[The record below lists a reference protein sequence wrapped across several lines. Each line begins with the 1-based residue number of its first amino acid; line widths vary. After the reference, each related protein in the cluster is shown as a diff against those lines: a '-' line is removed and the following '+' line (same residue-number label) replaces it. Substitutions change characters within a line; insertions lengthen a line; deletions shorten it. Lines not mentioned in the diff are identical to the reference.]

1 MLYRRQT
8 TQMQFNI
15 LDSHDTPR
23 LLTQIKEDK
32 SLMKQVMAFTYL
44 QPGVPCLYYGDEV
57 GLTGGADPACRKCMV
72 WDARQDKNLLAFVKK
87 LIGIRKQHAEL
98 LSAGEIKW
106 QVDDRT
112 VMLVLQRK
120 FEEESLVGIL
130 NLGNV
135 NLTFDISLAP
145 LLMNLTRFDKDLYQ
159 IAPQGFMIY
168 Q

>member
-1 MLYRRQT
+1 
-8 TQMQFNI
+8 
-15 LDSHDTPR
+15 
-23 LLTQIKEDK
+23 
-32 SLMKQVMAFTYL
+32 
-44 QPGVPCLYYGDEV
+44 DEV

-72 WDARQDKNLLAFVKK
+72 WDDRQDKNLLAFVKK

-112 VMLVLQRK
+112 GLLVLQRK
-120 FEEESLVGIL
+120 FEEESLVGIF
-130 NLGNV
+130 NLGNE
-135 NLTFDISLAP
+135 NLTFDMSLAT

-168 Q
+168 QKKSSKYKKTSLTCLCCFLLKRINNHSYTM